1 MHCLC
6 VPSPLVV
13 RLYFGILLG
22 EVVLKGVKSEKWC
35 VNTKGKTIKKDDGA
49 FVNEFKKRF

>member
-1 MHCLC
+1 M
-6 VPSPLVV
+6 